1 MNGKFACVSSRVLIP
16 CHAKFE
22 VVMQKQILNLR
33 SRRRD
38 DEKWE
43 VQNTFARAKVLLEIP
58 SRISSIQ
65 VDISGI
71 EEQSSFFFCQKA
83 N

>member
-38 DEKWE
+38 DEKFE
-43 VQNTFARAKVLLEIP
+43 VQNTFARAKVL
-58 SRISSIQ
+58 
-65 VDISGI
+65 
-71 EEQSSFFFCQKA
+71 
-83 N
+83 